1 VAIVYGWK
9 ARLGIMPTM
18 DDMVLEPELNHMAPE
33 GVAIYASRLV
43 KPNNDT
49 NASTQAAALDSL
61 ESCVKSLIY
70 ARPQVICI
78 GSTSTSFVKGAK
90 MGREII
96 ERVKQISGIPG
107 TSISEGLLKAAEAF
121 GVKKVSVVTPY
132 VEDLNLKEKEFLEDN
147 GLEVTNVT
155 GMQLLSSDDIC
166 WLKPEQITEF
176 ALKNFDESADALVL
190 SCTGLH
196 TAPIMDELER
206 KTGKPVISS
215 NTATLWRM
223 LRMAGVNEKVEGYG
237 SLLAEF

>member
-1 VAIVYGWK
+1 MYGWK
-9 ARLGIMPTM
+9 ARLGVMPTM

-33 GVAIYASRLV
+33 GVAIYAERLR

-61 ESCVKSLIY
+61 DDCVKTLLW

-90 MGREII
+90 VGRELIN
-96 ERVKQISGIPG
+96 RVKEISGGIPG
-107 TSISEGLLKAAEAF
+107 TSISEGLLEAAAAF
-121 GVKKVSVVTPY
+121 DVKKVSVVTPY
-132 VEDLNLKEKEFLEDN
+132 VDDLNVKEKEFLEDN

-166 WLKPEQITEF
+166 WLKPEQITDF
-176 ALKNFDESADALVL
+176 ALKHFDSSADSLVL

-196 TAPIMDELER
+196 TAPIMDLLER
-206 KTGKPVISS
+206 RIGKPVISS
-215 NTATLWRM
+215 NAAALWRM
-223 LRMAGVNEKVEGYG
+223 LRIAGVTEKVPGFG
-237 SLLAEF
+237 RLLVEH